1 MFYFEL
7 SFKRENAAAQ
17 EVSGIVKDL
26 NVEEVVCSG
35 EH

>member
-7 SFKRENAAAQ
+7 SFKGENAAAQ
-17 EVSGIVKDL
+17 EVIGIAKDL
-26 NVEEVVCSG
+26 NVEEVVCGG

>member
-7 SFKRENAAAQ
+7 SCKGENAADQ
-17 EVSGIVKDL
+17 EVIGIVKDL